1 MLVRI
6 ISLFVIL
13 PLVELYLLL
22 KVGSLIGAGPTV
34 GIVIFTGIAGGL
46 MARRQGFTVWR
57 RIQEDL
63 NRGMLPTAPLVDGLF
78 VLAGGLLLLTPGLIT
93 DAAGF
98 LVLLPPVRNM
108 LKRWIRMRFQRHID
122 DRAVSAEYH
131 IEQ

>member
-1 MLVRI
+1 MFVRI

-34 GIVIFTGIAGGL
+34 GIVVLTGIAGGL
-46 MARRQGFTVWR
+46 MARRQGFAVWR
-57 RIQEDL
+57 RIQDHL
-63 NRGMLPTAPLVDGLF
+63 NRGALPTAPLVDGLF

-98 LVLLPPVRNM
+98 LVLLPPTREV
-108 LKRWIRMRFQRHID
+108 LKRWIRKRFQRHID

-131 IEQ
+131 VE